1 MPRKVESA
9 NKGLPCFVTALRL
22 GSVSSSDELAQLW
35 TIDKS
40 AYGEASLTYEQF
52 AGWWCAYPSGLL
64 VLHWDQR
71 IGGAIG
77 LRPLSGRAAARFT
90 NGKMKEA
97 NITGRMMHRF
107 RQIPA
112 HKWYISGMVLRPD
125 LSGTCSW
132 QGNAIAA
139 VLNQWRR
146 PLPKSTRI
154 PLALSPWPESELLLG
169 SFGFYCC
176 QKAHAMPDG
185 FALYALDVASRD
197 DFASLLQ
204 ARLDRE

>member
-1 MPRKVESA
+1 
-9 NKGLPCFVTALRL
+9 
-22 GSVSSSDELAQLW
+22 
-35 TIDKS
+35 
-40 AYGEASLTYEQF
+40 
-52 AGWWCAYPSGLL
+52 
-64 VLHWDQR
+64 
-71 IGGAIG
+71 
-77 LRPLSGRAAARFT
+77 
-90 NGKMKEA
+90 MKEA

-112 HKWYISGMVLRPD
+112 YKWYISGMVLRPG
-125 LSGTCSW
+125 LSGTCGIRVLFGDGLRHW
-132 QGNAIAA
+132 FKTAAIAFPCQLL
-139 VLNQWRR
+139 V
-146 PLPKSTRI
+146 
-154 PLALSPWPESELLLG
+154 LSPWPESELLLG